1 MRLACLIPLCFA
13 LVLSAQ
19 TKPNIVLIVADD
31 LGWAGV
37 GFHAKAMTTPRL
49 DRLAKEGTEL
59 GRFYV
64 YPLCSP
70 TRAALLTG
78 QTPRRFNIVSAL
90 RGRDLGVPAGQ
101 PTLPAT
107 LKAAG
112 YRTSLIGKW
121 HVGKAMS
128 PQQSGFE
135 HFYGFLNAE
144 IDYNT
149 HTGMSGAVD
158 WQRDGKT
165 LNEEGYSTYLMADDA
180 VRQLKARDKT
190 KPFFLQINFN
200 AAHTP
205 LSAPADIL
213 AKHKSEGEKLGLYNA
228 VVEAMDTG
236 IGRVIDALDAEGL
249 RANTVV
255 IFISDNGAAPRLGGS
270 NLPLRSG
277 KDTIFEGGIRTPA
290 IVRWPG
296 KVAAGA
302 VLAQPIS
309 VQDLYA
315 TITAIAGTAPPSGA
329 RIDGVNQWP
338 AILGNKL
345 IPREPFIVAS
355 YDIALVDGDWKLIEL
370 QAGERLLYNLK
381 DDPSE
386 ASNLAKSKPEMLA
399 RLGAK
404 LDVLKKDLPAAP
416 IRTAGPGSGG
426 SSGSGAG
433 SGRGPQK
440 R

>member
-1 MRLACLIPLCFA
+1 MRIVRLLPFYFA
-13 LVLSAQ
+13 IVVSAQ

-90 RGRDLGVPAGQ
+90 RGRDLGVPAGL

-296 KVAAGA
+296 KVVAGA

-386 ASNLAKSKPEMLA
+386 ASNLAKSKPEILA

-416 IRTAGPGSGG
+416 VRTAGPGSGG

>member
-1 MRLACLIPLCFA
+1 MCFVRLIPLCFA
-13 LVLSAQ
+13 VALCAQ

-37 GFHAKAMTTPRL
+37 GFHAKTMTTPRL

-90 RGRDLGVPAGQ
+90 RARDPGVPSGQ

-107 LKAAG
+107 LKSVG
-112 YRTSLIGKW
+112 YHTSLIGKW
-121 HVGKAMS
+121 HAGKAMT
-128 PQQSGFE
+128 PQQSGFV
-135 HFYGFLNAE
+135 HFYGFLNAA
-144 IDYNT
+144 IDYNE
-149 HTGMSGAVD
+149 HTGMAGSVD
-158 WQRDGKT
+158 WQRDGKA

-180 VRQLKARDKT
+180 VRQLKTRDKT
-190 KPFFLQINFN
+190 KPFFLQISFN
-200 AAHTP
+200 APHDP
-205 LSAPADIL
+205 LSAPADL
-213 AKHKSEGEKLGLYNA
+213 VAKHKSEGEKLGLYNA

-236 IGRVIDALDAEGL
+236 IGRVLDALDAEGI
-249 RANTVV
+249 RGNTVV
-255 IFISDNGAAPRLGGS
+255 IFISDNGASRREGGS
-270 NLPLRSG
+270 NLPLRAG
-277 KDTIFEGGIRTPA
+277 KDTVFEGGIRTPA
-290 IVRWPG
+290 IISWPG
-296 KVAAGA
+296 KIAAGA

-315 TITAIAGTAPPSGA
+315 TIAAIAGTTPPSSA
-329 RIDGVNQWP
+329 RLDGVNQWP
-338 AILGNKL
+338 AILSNKL

-355 YDIALVDGDWKLIEL
+355 YDIALIDGDWKLIEL

-381 DDPSE
+381 DDLSE
-386 ASNLAKSKPEMLA
+386 ATNLAKSKPEILA

-404 LDVLKKDLPAAP
+404 LDILKKDLPAAP
-416 IRTAGPGSGG
+416 VRTVGPGTGG
-426 SSGSGAG
+426 SSGAGAG
-433 SGRGPQK
+433 SARAPKK

>member
-1 MRLACLIPLCFA
+1 
-13 LVLSAQ
+13 
-19 TKPNIVLIVADD
+19 
-31 LGWAGV
+31 
-37 GFHAKAMTTPRL
+37 
-49 DRLAKEGTEL
+49 
-59 GRFYV
+59 
-64 YPLCSP
+64 
-70 TRAALLTG
+70 
-78 QTPRRFNIVSAL
+78 
-90 RGRDLGVPAGQ
+90 
-101 PTLPAT
+101 
-107 LKAAG
+107 
-112 YRTSLIGKW
+112 
-121 HVGKAMS
+121 MS

-180 VRQLKARDKT
+180 VRQLKTRDKT

-236 IGRVIDALDAEGL
+236 IGRVLDALDAEGL

-386 ASNLAKSKPEMLA
+386 ATNLAKSKPEILA

>member
-1 MRLACLIPLCFA
+1 MRIVRLLPFYFA
-13 LVLSAQ
+13 IVVSAQ

-90 RGRDLGVPAGQ
+90 RGRDLGVPAGL

-121 HVGKAMS
+121 HVGKAMT

-296 KVAAGA
+296 KVVAGA

-345 IPREPFIVAS
+345 IPREPFIIAS

-386 ASNLAKSKPEMLA
+386 ASNLAKSKPEILA

-416 IRTAGPGSGG
+416 VRTAGPGSGG